1 MKNTQEHCPSAVWDI
16 ADVMNRVDNDR
27 ELLRDLLVMFQKEF
41 PQTIRSLDASIR
53 AADTKNAVALS
64 HKLKGMLSNL
74 GGTRA
79 AAAAADLEALA
90 PSAQKMSLN
99 QAFASLKKESAALLA
114 EVETYLSE
122 AHS

>member
-1 MKNTQEHCPSAVWDI
+1 MKNSQEQRSSAVWDF

-27 ELLRDLLVMFQKEF
+27 ELLRDLLVMFQREF
-41 PQTIRSLDASIR
+41 PQTIRSLDASVG

-90 PSAQKMSLN
+90 SSAQKRSLDE
-99 QAFASLKKESAALLA
+99 AFACLKHESAALLA

-122 AHS
+122 VHR